1 LYEGLKINIVG
12 PSITTIKRNSAA
24 IPHVPFTQN
33 SNPLSTPKTTETVAM
48 AVTQQLK

>member
-12 PSITTIKRNSAA
+12 PSITTIKEIGCYS
-24 IPHVPFTQN
+24 HVPFTQN

>member
-12 PSITTIKRNSAA
+12 PSITTIKEIALL
-24 IPHVPFTQN
+24 PHVPFTQN